1 MYIKGDF
8 FSFINYFLLDNDMTF
23 DVREHH
29 GRLKWI
35 FITVLF
41 LDTKAIKGNYYGPR
55 LFISEYRE

>member
-1 MYIKGDF
+1 
-8 FSFINYFLLDNDMTF
+8 MTF

-29 GRLKWI
+29 GGLKWI